1 MAKLD
6 SPLSMPQSLIH
17 LLALCAVAAA
27 GAAHAQDAA
36 FKRCPGI
43 ADPAARLACYDAIQP
58 PTGRPVGP
66 TAAAAAATLA
76 APAPVATAAAG
87 KASPGPA
94 QIDNA
99 DNFGFPARARP
110 GEVRFI
116 ESAVADD
123 FDGWSAGD
131 KIRLKNGQVWRVDDG
146 SQGAIRP
153 ANRKVRVVPGA
164 LGSFH
169 LEFEGLSRSPRVS
182 RVQ

>member
-1 MAKLD
+1 
-6 SPLSMPQSLIH
+6 MPMSQSLIP
-17 LLALCAVAAA
+17 LLALCGLVVA
-27 GAAHAQDAA
+27 GASQAQDAA

-43 ADPAARLACYDAIQP
+43 ADPLARLACYDAIQA

-66 TAAAAAATLA
+66 AAAAAALA
-76 APAPVATAAAG
+76 APAPVAALAASKAG
-87 KASPGPA
+87 PGPA
-94 QIDNA
+94 QNDNA

-116 ESAVADD
+116 ESTVADD

-146 SQGAIRP
+146 SNGSIRP